1 MDHTTSLSGVTS
13 KISWSS
19 ESPIKVLPLRNRS
32 QHAAAALL
40 ATVALAAVGAGL
52 WYSGDRPSAVE
63 ERPGVLDDRPG
74 DVADRPQPMSAK
86 PADTS
91 GETASESAARTAVQT
106 AAKPTPTR
114 QLPTAKSLADQA
126 RAESSAVQPAA
137 SEPPP
142 EASAPGAPTA
152 LPASD
157 AEVAAS
163 PVLPSEAVPPAKS
176 AIGRARTRSAET
188 RPSAL
193 DAHKAQSAASSK
205 QAPAAQRST
214 ERLAR
219 EQAISERRSAQSRAT
234 TAKEMKEA
242 KEIKEAKEAKERV
255 YAPWASLEPP
265 AWALSTYRGKGP
277 GVPPG
282 AMPYEARTNV
292 ASAAT
297 PAAASPT
304 ITTSA
309 PRDEPGGASAQ
320 PALTAPITSS
330 ATLPS
335 TPPANSNSQVP
346 STPLANFSLQSPAPP
361 LMQSSAPIAAPPP
374 VPTSPPVQEDY
385 AALGRQALQTA
396 VPRIAARAELQ
407 VARVLGMAAS
417 AYTLNEER
425 AVAEASRAARVADV
439 DLLPLQRPASVAEA
453 RRFNDEAR
461 AALRLH
467 RDIREAIE
475 LELRAFGANPRDP
488 EVTGTLAS
496 LYLRITPGQP
506 EMARQLALVALT
518 ARAPQ
523 YHSAR
528 MEDWTTF
535 AIASALTG
543 READA
548 RNALY
553 VTLAL
558 TADVDARCVATL
570 NAVATYGDR
579 MRKPVEAMFYRLHT
593 QGRAVG
599 SQPCA
604 WPPNSSLA
612 SRVQ

>member
-1 MDHTTSLSGVTS
+1 M
-13 KISWSS
+13 K
-19 ESPIKVLPLRNRS
+19 
-32 QHAAAALL
+32 
-40 ATVALAAVGAGL
+40 
-52 WYSGDRPSAVE
+52 
-63 ERPGVLDDRPG
+63 
-74 DVADRPQPMSAK
+74 
-86 PADTS
+86 
-91 GETASESAARTAVQT
+91 
-106 AAKPTPTR
+106 
-114 QLPTAKSLADQA
+114 
-126 RAESSAVQPAA
+126 
-137 SEPPP
+137 EP
-142 EASAPGAPTA
+142 
-152 LPASD
+152 
-157 AEVAAS
+157 
-163 PVLPSEAVPPAKS
+163 
-176 AIGRARTRSAET
+176 
-188 RPSAL
+188 
-193 DAHKAQSAASSK
+193 
-205 QAPAAQRST
+205 
-214 ERLAR
+214 R
-219 EQAISERRSAQSRAT
+219 E
-234 TAKEMKEA
+234 AKEVKEA
-242 KEIKEAKEAKERV
+242 KEPKERV

-297 PAAASPT
+297 SATASPT
-304 ITTSA
+304 VTTSA
-309 PRDEPGGASAQ
+309 ARDEPGSASAQ
-320 PALTAPITSS
+320 LAPTAPISS
-330 ATLPS
+330 NAQLPA
-335 TPPANSNSQVP
+335 TPPPNSNSQAP
-346 STPLANFSLQSPAPP
+346 SAPSATFSLQSAAAP
-361 LMQSSAPIAAPPP
+361 LVQSSAPSAAPPP
-374 VPTSPPVQEDY
+374 VPTSPPLQEDY
-385 AALGRQALQTA
+385 AALGRQTLQTA

-496 LYLRITPGQP
+496 LYLRITPAQP
-506 EMARQLALVALT
+506 EMARQLALVALA

-570 NAVATYGDR
+570 NAVATYGER

-599 SQPCA
+599 SQPCS